1 MAAMNLPTRAAGT
14 LRLVS
19 LNTWKGEGD
28 YPARLRAMATALAAL
43 NADVIALQEDL
54 CCEEGGLH
62 TAGALARALG
72 LHLSTVPARRK
83 PRRINGRDQDSSS
96 GLAVLSR
103 EPARE
108 QRVLA
113 LPQDARDGERVVQ
126 CVRLTHG
133 RGHWWLINL
142 HLTHLSDR
150 ADLRRAQLDT
160 VLGALGDAA
169 GREAVVLCGDF
180 NAAPGDPEIGAFL
193 LPHGPLRDA
202 FGDQPKATHRDSAG
216 AAFNLDHIWV
226 HTGRE
231 APPPTVRHA
240 AVVLDRPDASGVMPS
255 DHCAVCADLVF

>member
-1 MAAMNLPTRAAGT
+1 MNLPTRAAGT

-28 YPARLRAMATALAAL
+28 YPARLRAMTAALAAL
-43 NADVIALQEDL
+43 DADVVALQEDL

-83 PRRINGRDQDSSS
+83 PRRIDGRDRDSSS

-103 EPARE
+103 EPALA

-113 LPQDARDGERVVQ
+113 LPQDARDGERVAQ
-126 CVRLTHG
+126 CVRLAHG
-133 RGHWWLINL
+133 SGHWWLINL

-160 VLGALGDAA
+160 VLGALDDVA

-180 NAAPGDPEIGAFL
+180 NASATDPAIAGAL
-193 LPHGPLRDA
+193 TPHGPLTDA
-202 FGDQPKATHRDSAG
+202 FARRPKTTHRDDAG
-216 AAFNLDHIWV
+216 RAHDLDQIFLCAGGEAA
-226 HTGRE
+226 
-231 APPPTVRHA
+231 PPTVRHA